1 MSAPVPDTPV
11 IPVAPP
17 STDKPT
23 QRRRRGAAQD
33 ELREQIRLAVKTQ
46 HNQGGYGAVTM
57 RGVAQAVGISAMSLY
72 RYFPN
77 KSAMLESI
85 WAEALEAS
93 LQSAIQGSAAAS
105 EPWARLRQLYEAYAN
120 FWLTHPDDFKLVFDP
135 CNEVSANFLASGP
148 AAGFR
153 QQYETMIDTCLGEG
167 VSLAQRQQCH
177 DLCRLKIVGLLFTT
191 VGLATKP
198 ATPVV
203 TLLQLTL
210 DDIEQQLMRIKK
222 GR

>member
-1 MSAPVPDTPV
+1 MSDLSVL
-11 IPVAPP
+11 PP
-17 STDKPT
+17 LTDKPT
-23 QRRRRGAAQD
+23 PRRRRGAAQD
-33 ELREQIRLAVKTQ
+33 ELREQIRQAVKQQ
-46 HNQGGYGAVTM
+46 HNAGGYGAVTM

-153 QQYETMIDTCLGEG
+153 QQYESMIDACLGEG
-167 VSLAQRQQCH
+167 LSLAQRQQCH

-198 ATPVV
+198 ATPVA

-222 GR
+222 GG